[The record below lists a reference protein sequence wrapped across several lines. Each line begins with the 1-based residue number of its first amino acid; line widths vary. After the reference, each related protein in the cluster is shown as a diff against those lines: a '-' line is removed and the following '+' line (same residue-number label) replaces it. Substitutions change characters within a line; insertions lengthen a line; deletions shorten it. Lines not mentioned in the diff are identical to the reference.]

1 MVIDMEM
8 IIGMIIIGIV
18 WLMSKATDWEFNNYT
33 PPKGHTIDY
42 NAQSYDRIKNHL
54 TDEQVKRN
62 TINGKYNVK
71 R

>member
-1 MVIDMEM
+1 MAELLLIIFFIVIFKVIPEM
-8 IIGMIIIGIV
+8 
-18 WLMSKATDWEFNNYT
+18 KFNNYT
-33 PPKGHTIDY
+33 PPKDQTIDY
-42 NAQSYDRIKNHL
+42 NAQSIDRIKNHL